1 VIAQIDQLTVGI
13 TADTG
18 DQVTV
23 YPQDAGPDDLAGVDV
38 K

>member
-1 VIAQIDQLTVGI
+1 VIAQIEQVTLGI

-18 DQVTV
+18 DPLTLD
-23 YPQDAGPDDLAGVDV
+23 PHDAGPDDLAGVDV